1 MPTAG
6 SPRFWQARLI
16 SKSVK
21 PSVTLL
27 TALLLAPLAALHAA
41 DLPQSTNPETS
52 LRMPAKA
59 ESAMEAIPCSSV
71 RAATISLY
79 AQSSVEAAS
88 DGGLTADEIA
98 QEAGLQG
105 GADARSNV

>member
-1 MPTAG
+1 MNH
-6 SPRFWQARLI
+6 
-16 SKSVK
+16 
-21 PSVTLL
+21 SVTIL
-27 TALLLAPLAALHAA
+27 TALLLAPLAALYAA
-41 DLPQSTNPETS
+41 DLPQSINPETS

-59 ESAMEAIPCSSV
+59 ESVMGAIPCSSV
-71 RAATISLY
+71 RAATINLY
-79 AQSSVEAAS
+79 TQSSAEAAA